1 MTEPLPISYPERCD
15 VFELLKT
22 ICSDAG
28 ALSVCRGFYDP
39 ERDDGSLEFPIV
51 AVIFSEEEQIEARS
65 SGSRD
70 HSGPVELHLW
80 IKAGE
85 ANNLNDRNNNWK
97 KVDLLKRAI
106 LDRIDLL
113 IPTQGV
119 TDTRLNLRLR
129 GKYREFFWRVATA
142 IGGEIEIE
150 YNYQTIPPPE
160 QSPGPIDI
168 LTD

>member
-1 MTEPLPISYPERCD
+1 MTAPLPISYPERCD

-22 ICSDAG
+22 ICMDAG
-28 ALSVCRGFYDP
+28 VASVCRGFYDP
-39 ERDDGSLEFPIV
+39 ERDDGSYEFPIA
-51 AVIFSEEEQIEARS
+51 AVIFEDTEKIEARTT
-65 SGSRD
+65 GSRD
-70 HSGPVELHLW
+70 HSGPVYLQLW

-97 KVDLLKRAI
+97 KVDLIKRAI
-106 LDRIDLL
+106 LDRLDVL

-129 GKYREFFWRVATA
+129 GEYREFFWRVATA
-142 IGGEIEIE
+142 IGGELRIE
-150 YNYQTIPPPE
+150 YDYQTIPAPE
-160 QSPGPIDI
+160 QSPGVIDI